1 MRIQTMRNNHSLFYL
16 SMSVNPIQ
24 QHKSLVQV
32 ESTPESTRVRK
43 YYEYLSG
50 VSSGTDSNTSTI
62 QERVR
67 VQLLVRVPVRIE

>member
-32 ESTPESTRVRK
+32 ESTLESTRVRK

-50 VSSGTDSNTSTI
+50 VSSGTGSNTSTI